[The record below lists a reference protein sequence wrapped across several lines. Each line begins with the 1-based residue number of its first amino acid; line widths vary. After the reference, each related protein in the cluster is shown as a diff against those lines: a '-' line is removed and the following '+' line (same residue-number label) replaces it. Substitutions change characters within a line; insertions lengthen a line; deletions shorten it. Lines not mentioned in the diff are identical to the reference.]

1 MSHHSF
7 SDDNQL
13 YTSDSLLQLPSMISL
28 TQACISDVQSWMTNN
43 KLQLNA
49 EKTEMILMSTG
60 TSAKRFSFPQS
71 VTLLGSDIPLS
82 SAVRNLGVTLDNT
95 LSFEQHVN
103 NICRI
108 CYYEIRRI
116 ASIRHILSD
125 DATKILLCAFV
136 LSRLDY
142 CNSLL
147 AGSPLSLLHKLQKVQ
162 NNAVRLIFKSSRS
175 AHVTPL
181 LRSLHWLPIHK
192 RIHYKIALL
201 CFKSFNN
208 LAPSY
213 ISDLLHV
220 YTPSRQLRSASDT
233 RIFRIP
239 SCRTKTHGQ
248 RSFSYQA
255 PILWNQLPYSV
266 RHSLTLT
273 SFKSSLKTHLFSQ
286 Q

>member
-13 YTSDSLLQLPSMISL
+13 YTSDSLHQLPSMISL
-28 TQACISDVQSWMTNN
+28 TQDCIADAQSWMTAN

-49 EKTEMILMSTG
+49 GKTEMILISPSTL
-60 TSAKRFSFPQS
+60 AKRSSFPQS

-82 SAVRNLGVTLDNT
+82 PAVRNLGVTLDNT
-95 LSFEQHVN
+95 LSFEHHVQN
-103 NICRI
+103 VCRI

-116 ASIRHILSD
+116 ASIRHILSEE
-125 DATKILLCAFV
+125 ATKTLLCAFV

-147 AGSPLSLLHKLQKVQ
+147 AGTPIFLINKLQKVQ
-162 NNAVRLIFKSSRS
+162 NNAARLIFKSSRS

-181 LRSLHWLPIHK
+181 LKSLHWLPIEK
-192 RIHYKIALL
+192 RIQYKIALL
-201 CFKSFNN
+201 CFKYFNN

-220 YTPSRQLRSASDT
+220 YTPSRQLRSATDT

-239 SCRTKTHGQ
+239 SCRTKTYGN

-255 PILWNQLPYSV
+255 PVIWNQLPYSV
-266 RHSLTLT
+266 RHSSSLAL
-273 SFKSSLKTHLFSQ
+273 FKSSLKTHLFSL
-286 Q
+286 